1 MCWFPPLIILYYLNI
16 TDNLMS
22 FLLKRQFI
30 SFVMTVFMILTCYI
44 SLPSLYMF
52 TAVKVPQHPDDV
64 DHFLFNVL
72 HKSAV
77 LVCIFFK
84 LSIKAF
90 ISVKHVS

>member
-1 MCWFPPLIILYYLNI
+1 
-16 TDNLMS
+16 
-22 FLLKRQFI
+22 
-30 SFVMTVFMILTCYI
+30 
-44 SLPSLYMF
+44 MF

-72 HKSAV
+72 YKAAV
-77 LVCIFFK
+77 LVYIFFK